1 MVSNPR
7 MSKYKKGSNAYRQ
20 AEMFNMVYTK
30 LPKSLENVFNGRPE
44 TLKDA
49 LGLMFSVDLHLR
61 NLLATPI
68 DDNGDPDVGP
78 NAGPTFDFTP

>member
-1 MVSNPR
+1 
-7 MSKYKKGSNAYRQ
+7 MSKYKIGSNAYRQ

-30 LPKSLENVFNGRPE
+30 LLKSLENVFNGRPE

-61 NLLATPI
+61 NLLTTPI
-68 DDNGDPDVGP
+68 DDDGDPDVGP